1 MYVPQ
6 VVNVTKQLSLPVTAT
21 NPSQKAKKP
30 RRDDS
35 ATTPTVPRSTKTPH
49 TIPIMADATLGIP
62 SDAHLKLSQEALKA
76 IAREVAKILAAESTP
91 TRSGW
96 LTAPQAAEHLGW
108 PTQRVYKLTA
118 AGAIPH
124 RKHGQRLLFDR
135 DELDAWLETYSHG
148 PIPRGFQ
155 HLSKSG

>member
-1 MYVPQ
+1 MYVPY
-6 VVNVTKQLSLPVTAT
+6 VVNVTKQLSLPVAAT

-30 RRDDS
+30 RRHDS
-35 ATTPTVPRSTKTPH
+35 ATAPTAPRSTKTLDR
-49 TIPIMADATLGIP
+49 IPATAEATLGIL
-62 SDAHLKLSQEALKA
+62 SDARLELSQEALKA

-91 TRSGW
+91 ARSGW
-96 LTAPQAAEHLGW
+96 LTVPQAAEHLGW

-135 DELDAWLETYSHG
+135 NELDAWLETYAHG
-148 PIPRGFQ
+148 PTPRGFQ
-155 HLSKSG
+155 RLSKSA

>member
-1 MYVPQ
+1 M
-6 VVNVTKQLSLPVTAT
+6 QLSLPVAAT
-21 NPSQKAKKP
+21 DPSQKAKKP

-35 ATTPTVPRSTKTPH
+35 AATPIAPRSTKMPH
-49 TIPIMADATLGIP
+49 TIPPVAEATLDIP
-62 SDAHLKLSQEALKA
+62 SYAYLELSPEALKA

-135 DELDAWLETYSHG
+135 DELDGWLEAYAHG
-148 PIPRGFQ
+148 PTSRRSIAFPIPCEP
-155 HLSKSG
+155 